1 MKNRR
6 EFLQLG
12 SVGLLSPLMAS
23 AYKPNKTQAEN
34 KSGIVR
40 QPEEGETFFVRENTP
55 ITIQI
60 SKRMDSVEDI
70 SLCTEE
76 IQPGSKIPV
85 HKHLNED
92 EFFIFIKG
100 TGTIE
105 IDGQEFPVKPGTSG
119 LVPRGVWH
127 SINNNSSELLI
138 FTFGYSPAGFE
149 DFFRQIGTPKG
160 VSFKAKTARE
170 ISLIAVKYG
179 MVYK

>member
-1 MKNRR
+1 MH
-6 EFLQLG
+6 LG

-23 AYKPNKTQAEN
+23 VYEPKTILAQNNK
-34 KSGIVR
+34 GIVR

-60 SKRMDSVEDI
+60 SKKMDSTDNI

-105 IDGQEFPVKPGTSG
+105 IDGREFPVKPGTSG
-119 LVPRGVWH
+119 LVPRAVWH
-127 SINNNSSELLI
+127 GIYNNSSELLI

-160 VSFKAKTARE
+160 VPFRAKTARE
-170 ISLIAVKYG
+170 ISLIAGKYG

>member
-6 EFLQLG
+6 EFLHLSSIG
-12 SVGLLSPLMAS
+12 FLSPLMAS
-23 AYKPNKTQAEN
+23 IHEPNVFQAES
-34 KSGIVR
+34 KSGFVR
-40 QPEEGETFFVRENTP
+40 QPEDGETFFVRENTP

-60 SKRMDSVEDI
+60 SKKVDSVENI

-76 IQPGSKIPV
+76 ILPGNKIPV

-92 EFFIFIKG
+92 EFFIFLKG

-105 IDGQEFPVKPGTSG
+105 IDGQEFPVKSGTSG
-119 LVPRGVWH
+119 LVPRATWH
-127 SINNNSSELLI
+127 SIKNNSSELLI

-160 VSFKAKTARE
+160 IPFRAKTTQE
-170 ISLIAVKYG
+170 ISLIAAKYG